1 MRQFGLNPFSVV
13 LLPRFDLSN
22 GRETV
27 FCDWRSNELCKVS
40 GVGYDL
46 LESID
51 LDASLNI
58 NSISHEMNQYLNY
71 FIDKGVIETYE

>member
-1 MRQFGLNPFSVV
+1 MGHLCLNPFSVV
-13 LLPRFDLSN
+13 LLPKFDLSN

-46 LESID
+46 LELVDLNPRID
-51 LDASLNI
+51 TKNLPY
-58 NSISHEMNQYLNY
+58 EMNQYLNY
-71 FIDKGVIETYE
+71 FVDKGIIQVYE